1 VLDFPSWAVAT
12 APYRAVGGS
21 VPRVTDT
28 PARAPTA
35 TASTATAPLRL
46 RTREVREAEEQEQLS
61 PIATK
66 ARDSRGR
73 DRTEPGDDHRTAFE
87 RDRDRILHSKAF
99 RRLKHKTQV
108 FLNPEGDHFVTR
120 LTHTLAVAQVGRAIA
135 SSLALN
141 GPLTEAICL
150 GHDIGHAP
158 FGHTGEEALTP
169 YVEGEWQ
176 HAIHGVR
183 VVELLEPLNL
193 TRETR
198 DGISQSSWK
207 NDPPPFT
214 AEGWVCRYADR
225 IAYLAHD
232 VEDAVR
238 GGVIAPTDVPTRFRD
253 AFGPPGPAWIDT
265 MVRQVV
271 TDSLEAG
278 RITMDPV
285 AFTTMDELR
294 DWMFDHVYLRAE
306 ARAHSARAVRVIRD
320 LVEWFADHPDRIPD
334 AYRLPGSSHL
344 QAAVDH
350 VAGMSDRH
358 ALRLHDERFRPAGLY

>member
-1 VLDFPSWAVAT
+1 VTADPAPRPAPDLVAAG
-12 APYRAVGGS
+12 APAAIRH
-21 VPRVTDT
+21 
-28 PARAPTA
+28 
-35 TASTATAPLRL
+35 
-46 RTREVREAEEQEQLS
+46 RTRAVREAEERRYLS
-61 PIATK
+61 AAAT
-66 ARDSRGR
+66 RSEDTRGR
-73 DRTEPGDDHRTAFE
+73 DVAEPEDDHRTAFE
-87 RDRDRILHSKAF
+87 HDRDRILHSKAF

-135 SSLALN
+135 ATLALN
-141 GPLTEAICL
+141 EPLTEAICL

-183 VVELLEPLNL
+183 VVEVLEPLNL
-193 TRETR
+193 TVETR

-238 GGVIAPTDVPTRFRD
+238 AGVIVPDDVPARFRD
-253 AFGPPGPAWIDT
+253 AFGRPGPAWIDT

-271 TDSLEAG
+271 TDSIAAG
-278 RITMDPV
+278 HVTMDP
-285 AFTTMDELR
+285 AALALMNELR
-294 DWMFDHVYLRAE
+294 DWMFERVYLRAE

-320 LVEWFADHPDRIPD
+320 LVEWFAEHPDAIPD
-334 AYRLPGSSHL
+334 AYRLPSSSDT